1 MLLHDGTQLRG
12 GDRKSPQRVQLLHLV
27 LVGDQ
32 FLRLFDGW
40 HAGGVAHWQRLL
52 NRLPF
57 RLTIRKTVIL
67 LLHTL
72 NRMQIV
78 ILVILLFLT
87 LVSSIRIRILSV

>member
-1 MLLHDGTQLRG
+1 
-12 GDRKSPQRVQLLHLV
+12 
-27 LVGDQ
+27 
-32 FLRLFDGW
+32 
-40 HAGGVAHWQRLL
+40 VAHWQRLL

-72 NRMQIV
+72 NRVQIV